1 MGQKKRIGMVL
12 DDGFPPDPRVE
23 NESLCLLNA
32 GYEVCL
38 IVLSAPRK
46 STNHQINPEL
56 QIVYVDPPKWVA
68 KKLSALAYTIPIY
81 HIWLGRKIRRFI
93 EEFQIDFIHVHDLR
107 IARAA
112 FQANRTFRLPII
124 LDLHE
129 NRPEIMKHYAHVN
142 TFFGRLLI
150 DTKTWARFEGNYIR
164 EADRSVVVTHEAK
177 DHYVKQLQI
186 EPAKIHVVP
195 NTIDESFM
203 QVAFQVSPPKS
214 KTTFIYIGDTS
225 ERRGLMNVVNAF
237 QFIPCETWIHIEVKV
252 LGTSSFQEKLTNA
265 VKNRGLENT
274 IKLLGW
280 KTYKEIHEELGTSH
294 VGICPLH
301 RNIHHNTTYANK
313 LFQYMAYGLP
323 LLVSDCDSQAKLA
336 TKNSCGKVHAAQDP
350 VEIANAMIWFVQ
362 NPGELHTMGR
372 NGFNVVREKYAID
385 GVESALVN
393 LYRSLSD

>member
-1 MGQKKRIGMVL
+1 MVL

-46 STNHQINPEL
+46 STSHQINPEL
-56 QIVYVDPPKWVA
+56 QIVYADLPKWIA
-68 KKLSALAYTIPIY
+68 KKLSALAYTLPIY

-93 EEFQIDFIHVHDLR
+93 EDFQIDFIHVHDLR

-112 FQANRTFRLPII
+112 FQANRTSQLPIV

-150 DTKTWARFEGNYIR
+150 NTKTWARFEGNYIR
-164 EADRSVVVTHEAK
+164 EADRSVVVTNEAK
-177 DHYVKQLQI
+177 DHYVKQLQL

-203 QVAFQVSPPKS
+203 QAAFQVNPPKS

-225 ERRGLMNVVNAF
+225 ARRGLMDVVKAF
-237 QFIPCETWIHIEVKV
+237 HFIPREMWPQIEVKV
-252 LGTSSFQEKLTNA
+252 LGTSSFHEKLSNA
-265 VKNRGLENT
+265 VTNSGLENT

-280 KTYKEIHEELGTSH
+280 KAYSEIHEELRSSH

-301 RNIHHNTTYANK
+301 RNIHHDTTYANK

-323 LLVSDCDSQAKLA
+323 LLVSDCGSQANL
-336 TKNSCGKVHAAQDP
+336 TTMNNCGKVHVAQDP
-350 VEIANAMIWFVQ
+350 KGIANAMIWFAQ
-362 NPGELHTMGR
+362 NPDELHIMGR
-372 NGFNVVREKYAID
+372 NGFNVVREKYAIG
-385 GVESALVN
+385 GVESALIN
-393 LYRSLSD
+393 LYQSLQD